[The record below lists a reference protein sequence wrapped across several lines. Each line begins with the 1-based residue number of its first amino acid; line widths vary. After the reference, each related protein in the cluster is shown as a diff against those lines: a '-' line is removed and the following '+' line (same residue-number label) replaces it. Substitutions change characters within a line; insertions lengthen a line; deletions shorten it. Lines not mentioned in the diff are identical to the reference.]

1 MTKIADKY
9 RIASYR
15 HVAPWPKGNLYLRVR
30 THLGLSQGR
39 IAALFGCDIRSWQYR
54 ERGKRMYHVAEVAA
68 LYELSGV
75 DADTFMQFI
84 KDVA

>member
-1 MTKIADKY
+1 
-9 RIASYR
+9 
-15 HVAPWPKGNLYLRVR
+15 
-30 THLGLSQGR
+30 
-39 IAALFGCDIRSWQYR
+39 
-54 ERGKRMYHVAEVAA
+54 MYHVAEVAA